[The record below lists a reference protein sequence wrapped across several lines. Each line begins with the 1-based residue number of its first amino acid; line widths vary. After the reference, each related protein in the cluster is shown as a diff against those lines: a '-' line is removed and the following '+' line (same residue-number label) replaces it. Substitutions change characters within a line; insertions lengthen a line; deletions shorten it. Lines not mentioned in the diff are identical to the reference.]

1 MGASVMQLIAHR
13 GGSFGKENSLETML
27 SAARSGADAV
37 ECDIRK
43 TKDGVLVIFHDDTL
57 TRLGGNALKVSEV
70 TAEQMQKCLKD
81 SGQKLLTF
89 EELKN
94 GYNEET
100 PILLHIKLTD
110 FDEEFAEYVS
120 NSGLPIIAGVMSI
133 PMLESFTKFLPSER
147 ILAFLPNEKD
157 AKEFNCG
164 GAGIIRLWEQWLNRV
179 TPADIK
185 KICPNA
191 KVFIMACDLKRE
203 PYNEMLLSTMD
214 GSEESLEKC
223 LSLGADGVLLNNIDM
238 ALNWRKN
245 SK

>member
-1 MGASVMQLIAHR
+1 MQIIAHR
-13 GGSFGKENSLETML
+13 GGSFGKENSLETIL
-27 SAARSGADAV
+27 SAARSGADMV

-57 TRLGGNALKVSEV
+57 TRLAGNAFKVSEL
-70 TAEQMQKCLKD
+70 TAEQMQNYLED
-81 SGQKLLTF
+81 NGQKLLTF

-94 GYNEET
+94 GYTEDT

-133 PMLESFTKFLPSER
+133 PMLESFAKFLPSER
-147 ILAFLPNEKD
+147 ILAFLPNETN
-157 AKEFNCG
+157 AEEFHRG
-164 GAGIIRLWEQWLNRV
+164 GAGIIRLWEQWLNRI

-191 KVFIMACDLKRE
+191 KVFIMACELKRE
-203 PYNEMLLSTMD
+203 PYNEMSLSTMD
-214 GSEESLEKC
+214 GSIESLEKC
-223 LSLGADGVLLNNIDM
+223 LVLGADGVLLNNIDM
-238 ALNWRKN
+238 ALDWRK
-245 SK
+245 KH

>member
-1 MGASVMQLIAHR
+1 MQLIAHR

-27 SAARSGADAV
+27 SAAHSGADAV

-43 TKDGVLVIFHDDTL
+43 TKDGVLVIFHDDNL
-57 TRLGGNALKVSEV
+57 SRLAGNELKVSEV
-70 TAEQMQKCLKD
+70 TAEQMQKYLEAN
-81 SGQKLLTF
+81 GQKLLTF

-94 GYNEET
+94 GYNVAT

-110 FDEEFAEYVS
+110 FDEEFAQYVS
-120 NSGLPIIAGVMSI
+120 NSCLPIIAGVMSI
-133 PMLESFTKFLPSER
+133 PMLESFAKFLPSDR
-147 ILAFLPNEKD
+147 ILAFLPNESN
-157 AKEFNCG
+157 AEEFNRR
-164 GAGIIRLWEQWLNRV
+164 GAGIIRLWEQWLSRV

-214 GSEESLEKC
+214 GSIESLEKC
-223 LSLGADGVLLNNIDM
+223 LALGADGVLLNNIDM
-238 ALNWRKN
+238 ALNWRN
-245 SK
+245 NI

>member
-1 MGASVMQLIAHR
+1 MQLIAHR
-13 GGSFGKENSLETML
+13 GGSFGKENSLETIL

-43 TKDGVLVIFHDDTL
+43 TKDGVYVIFHDDTL
-57 TRLGGNALKVSEV
+57 TRLAGNALKISEV
-70 TAEQMQKCLKD
+70 TVEQMQKYLED
-81 SGQKLLTF
+81 NGQKLLTF

-110 FDEEFAEYVS
+110 FDEEFAKYVS

-133 PMLESFTKFLPSER
+133 PMLESFSKFLPSER
-147 ILAFLPNEKD
+147 ILAFLPNETD
-157 AKEFNCG
+157 AEEFNRG
-164 GAGIIRLWEQWLNRV
+164 GAGIIRLWEQWLNRI

-185 KICPNA
+185 KICPNS
-191 KVFIMACDLKRE
+191 KVFIMACNLTRE
-203 PYNEMLLSTMD
+203 PFNEMSLASMD
-214 GSEESLEKC
+214 GSEESLNKC
-223 LSLGADGVLLNNIDM
+223 LKFGADGVLLNNIDM

-245 SK
+245 INTPE

>member
-1 MGASVMQLIAHR
+1 MQFIAHR
-13 GGSFGKENSLETML
+13 GGSFGKENSLETIL
-27 SAARSGADAV
+27 SAARSGADMV

-57 TRLGGNALKVSEV
+57 TRLAGNAFKVSELTV
-70 TAEQMQKCLKD
+70 EQMQNYLED
-81 SGQKLLTF
+81 NGQKLLTF

-94 GYNEET
+94 GYTEDT

-133 PMLESFTKFLPSER
+133 PMLESFAKFLPSER
-147 ILAFLPNEKD
+147 ILAFLPNETN
-157 AKEFNCG
+157 AEEFHRG
-164 GAGIIRLWEQWLNRV
+164 GAGIIRLWEQWLNRI

-191 KVFIMACDLKRE
+191 KVFIMACELKRE
-203 PYNEMLLSTMD
+203 PYNEMSLSTMD
-214 GSEESLEKC
+214 GSIESLEKC
-223 LSLGADGVLLNNIDM
+223 LVLGADGVLLNNIDM
-238 ALNWRKN
+238 ALDWRK
-245 SK
+245 KH

>member
-1 MGASVMQLIAHR
+1 MQLIAHR

-27 SAARSGADAV
+27 SAASSGADAV

-57 TRLGGNALKVSEV
+57 TCFTGTPLKVSEI
-70 TAEQMQKCLKD
+70 TAEQMQKHLED
-81 SGQKLLTF
+81 NGQKLLTF

-94 GYNEET
+94 GYTEDT

-133 PMLESFTKFLPSER
+133 PMLNCFSKFLPKER

-157 AKEFNCG
+157 ALEYYNG
-164 GAGIIRLWEQWLNRV
+164 GAGIIRLWEQWLNRI

-185 KICPNA
+185 KICPKA
-191 KVFIMACDLKRE
+191 KVFIMACNLTRE

-214 GSEESLEKC
+214 GSEESLNKC
-223 LSLGADGVLLNNIDM
+223 FDLGADGVLLNNIDM

-245 SK
+245 INTFE

>member
-1 MGASVMQLIAHR
+1 MQLIAHR
-13 GGSFGKENSLETML
+13 GGSFGKENSLETII

-43 TKDGVLVIFHDDTL
+43 TKDGVYVIFHDDTL
-57 TRLGGNALKVSEV
+57 SRLAGNTTKVSEV
-70 TAEQMQKCLKD
+70 TAEQMQKFLEVN
-81 SGQKLLTF
+81 GQKLMTF

-100 PILLHIKLTD
+100 PILLHIKLLD
-110 FDEEFAEYVS
+110 FDEEFAEYVIG
-120 NSGLPIIAGVMSI
+120 SGLPIIAGVMSL
-133 PMLESFTKFLPSER
+133 PMLKCFSKFLPSER

-157 AKEFNCG
+157 ALEYYEG

-179 TPADIK
+179 NPDDIK

-191 KVFIMACDLKRE
+191 KVFIMSCNLTGE
-203 PYNEMLLSTMD
+203 PFNEMSLATMD
-214 GSEESLEKC
+214 GSEESLNKC
-223 LSLGADGVLLNNIDM
+223 LNCKADGVLLNNIDM

-245 SK
+245 IKFER

>member
-1 MGASVMQLIAHR
+1 MQLIAHR

-57 TRLGGNALKVSEV
+57 TRLAGNSLKVSDV
-70 TAEQMQKCLKD
+70 TAEQMQKFLED
-81 SGQKLLTF
+81 NGQKLLTF

-110 FDEEFAEYVS
+110 FDEEFAQYVS

-133 PMLESFTKFLPSER
+133 PMLQSFAKFLPSDR
-147 ILAFLPNEKD
+147 ILAFLPNESN
-157 AKEFNCG
+157 AEEFNRC
-164 GAGIIRLWEQWLNRV
+164 GAGIIRLWEQWLTRV
-179 TPADIK
+179 TPNDIK

-214 GSEESLEKC
+214 GSIESLEKC
-223 LSLGADGVLLNNIDM
+223 LKLGADGVLLNNIDM

-245 SK
+245 INGFE

>member
-1 MGASVMQLIAHR
+1 MQLVAHR
-13 GGSFGKENSLETML
+13 GGSFGKENSLETIL

-57 TRLGGNALKVSEV
+57 SRLGGNAHKVSEL
-70 TAEQMQKCLKD
+70 TAEQMRKILED
-81 SGQKLLTF
+81 NGQKLLTF
-89 EELKN
+89 QELKN

-110 FDEEFAEYVS
+110 FDEEFAQYVS

-133 PMLESFTKFLPSER
+133 PMLESFAKFLPSER
-147 ILAFLPNEKD
+147 ILAFLPNESD
-157 AKEFNCG
+157 AEEYNRG

-191 KVFIMACDLKRE
+191 KVFIMACNLTRE
-203 PYNEMLLSTMD
+203 PFNEMSLASMD
-214 GSEESLEKC
+214 GSVESLEKC
-223 LSLGADGVLLNNIDM
+223 LNYGADGVLLNNIDM

-245 SK
+245 Q

>member
-1 MGASVMQLIAHR
+1 MQLIAHR

-43 TKDGVLVIFHDDTL
+43 TKDGVYVIFHDDTL
-57 TRLGGNALKVSEV
+57 SRLAGNTNKVSEV
-70 TAEQMQKCLKD
+70 TAEEMKKYLEGN
-81 SGQKLLTF
+81 GQKLLTF
-89 EELKN
+89 EELKK
-94 GYNEET
+94 GYNDKT
-100 PILLHIKLTD
+100 PILLHIKITE
-110 FDEEFAEYVS
+110 FDEPFAKYIS

-133 PMLESFTKFLPSER
+133 PMLKCFSRFLPKER

-157 AKEFNCG
+157 ALEYYEG

-185 KICPNA
+185 KICPNS
-191 KVFIMACDLKRE
+191 KVFIMACNLTCE
-203 PYNEMLLSTMD
+203 PFNEMSLASMD

-223 LSLGADGVLLNNIDM
+223 QNYGADGVLLNNIDM
-238 ALNWRKN
+238 ALNWRN
-245 SK
+245 N

>member
-1 MGASVMQLIAHR
+1 MQLIAHR

-43 TKDGVLVIFHDDTL
+43 TKDGVYVIFHDDTL
-57 TRLGGNALKVSEV
+57 TRFTGTPLKVSEV
-70 TAEQMQKCLKD
+70 TSQEMKNLLEEN
-81 SGQKLLTF
+81 GQKLLTF

-94 GYNEET
+94 GYNADT
-100 PILLHIKLTD
+100 PILLHIKLLD
-110 FDEEFAEYVS
+110 FDEEFAKYIS

-133 PMLESFTKFLPSER
+133 QMLGCFSRFLPKER

-157 AKEFNCG
+157 ALEFYEG

-185 KICPNA
+185 AICPDS
-191 KVFIMACDLKRE
+191 KVFIMACNLMRE
-203 PYNEMLLSTMD
+203 PFNEMALSTMD
-214 GSEESLEKC
+214 GSEESLNKC
-223 LSLGADGVLLNNIDM
+223 LNFGADGVLLNNIDM

-245 SK
+245 